1 MESRKDNSREAVVII
16 IPKKVLVTLDVY
28 YYIPKHAHL
37 INEFLWQTDDIYP
50 KFIRVNKFMN
60 HWQKHINAVI
70 SEVVM
75 AYCDSGKW
83 TKVDFESVIK

>member
-1 MESRKDNSREAVVII
+1 MKSRKKNACKSIGII

-28 YYIPKHAHL
+28 YFMPKHVHL
-37 INEFLWQTDDIYP
+37 INEFLWQTEDVYP
-50 KFIRVNKFMN
+50 KFERVNKFMTF
-60 HWQKHINAVI
+60 WQKNIDAVI

-83 TKVDFESVIK
+83 TKVDFESVIR

>member
-1 MESRKDNSREAVVII
+1 MESRKNNVRKRMII

-28 YYIPKHAHL
+28 YYMPKHVHL
-37 INEFLWQTDDIYP
+37 INEFLWQTEDVYP
-50 KFIRVNKFMN
+50 EFVRVNKFMQF
-60 HWQKHINAVI
+60 WQKNINAVI

-75 AYCDSGKW
+75 TYCDSGNW

>member
-28 YYIPKHAHL
+28 YYMPKHSHL
-37 INEFLWQTDDIYP
+37 INEFLWQTDDVYP
-50 KFIRVNKFMN
+50 KFDRVNTFMTFWREN
-60 HWQKHINAVI
+60 VRAVI

-75 AYCDSGKW
+75 AYCDRGRW
-83 TKVDFESVIK
+83 TKVDVETVIK